1 VSVQHVLSLAS
12 SSQLSAVSSLCPPP
26 PMFSRSHSTLCVGQV
41 RVKKDAGCRHHQAGD
56 VQSPP
61 MSLCLSLQ
69 REKDAPALAPS
80 TSRTRPLDVNGIVVA
95 CAFQESDGPW
105 PSPPFR
111 DFYGRTPVLPPAPM
125 PDARRPRRRA
135 GGRKALMPSRCRAPS
150 HTWRAPGPCA
160 PP

>member
-1 VSVQHVLSLAS
+1 
-12 SSQLSAVSSLCPPP
+12 
-26 PMFSRSHSTLCVGQV
+26 
-41 RVKKDAGCRHHQAGD
+41 
-56 VQSPP
+56 

-111 DFYGRTPVLPPAPM
+111 DFYGRTPVLPPSAGAGRTAPTATRGREEGV
-125 PDARRPRRRA
+125 DAQPLPRSVSHLARA
-135 GGRKALMPSRCRAPS
+135 WAMRAAVRFLS
-150 HTWRAPGPCA
+150 PCQGN
-160 PP
+160 